1 MKLGQE
7 ITFKNDFKIETLIT
21 NTKLQVKE
29 GDKGIATR
37 TGLKIINGE
46 GRGKITNYQEG
57 EHIRGYD
64 HRNISKM
71 ILRRLNGVFNLE
83 EFMDYEE
90 ISFSEMIDEI
100 EDVLTDIL

>member
-1 MKLGQE
+1 MKIGQE
-7 ITFKNDFKIETLIT
+7 IIFKNDFKIKTIVKE
-21 NTKLQVKE
+21 NVLQVKQ
-29 GDKGIATR
+29 GDKAIATR
-37 TGLKIINGE
+37 TGLKILNGE

-64 HRNISKM
+64 HKNISKM

-83 EFMDYEE
+83 EFTEYEG